1 MKVQLTSIDVIICQM
16 IGRMRNIVN
25 KTCGIKDTK
34 ISPDT
39 NDNIDVQGFLAE
51 YAFCKHFNLFPD
63 FDVTPRSGSY
73 DAFYKGYRYDIKSTQ
88 HKNGRLI
95 ATTKVNPD
103 VDIYIL
109 AIIDDTEIDFIGYAF
124 KEELI
129 RPENITN
136 LGYGDTYLL
145 ERNKLHKF
153 KDGHTTEISGISGRK
168 QTNLF

>member
-1 MKVQLTSIDVIICQM
+1 MKVQLTSIDIIICQM

-25 KTCGIKDTK
+25 KNCGIKDTK

-51 YAFCKHFNLFPD
+51 YAFAKHFNTFPD
-63 FDVTPRSGSY
+63 FDLTPRSGSY
-73 DAFYKGYRYDIKSTQ
+73 DAFYKGYRYDIKSTR

-109 AIIDDTEIDFIGYAF
+109 AIVDDTEIDFIGYAF

-129 RPENITN
+129 RPENIKD
-136 LGYGDTYLL
+136 LGYGATYVLD
-145 ERNKLHKF
+145 RNKLHKF
-153 KDGHTTEISGISGRK
+153 NNGHTQKISRVRRRK
-168 QTNLF
+168 QISLF